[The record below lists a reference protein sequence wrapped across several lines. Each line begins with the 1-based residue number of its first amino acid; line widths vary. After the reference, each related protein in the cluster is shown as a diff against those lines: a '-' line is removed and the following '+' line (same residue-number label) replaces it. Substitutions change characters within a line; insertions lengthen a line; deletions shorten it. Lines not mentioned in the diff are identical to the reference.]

1 MNRFTSISLGSLYLN
16 KTFFIEQSSSMI
28 FLRMFR
34 RPAIALLLL
43 SIFITGCASYK
54 EYPAGTRQ
62 RIKGKPEPV
71 ALLEVVEVGANPS
84 SSLISPQP
92 NDYRVGPNDILYV
105 NVSGKPEFI
114 TASGGSQFKGYRV
127 DGLGCIYLPIA
138 GKVAVG
144 GLPLSE
150 VRSRIYSVMREYFND
165 PWIVVEISEYRIRQ
179 VFVFGAVKRPGPQ
192 PIPASGVNLAQVI
205 ATAEATDRGANF
217 KKIRIIRSITPT
229 EGELMVVDFDRM
241 LRGRA
246 MPLQLQEGDVVYV
259 PKSAVASWNEVLS
272 DLLPSLQTFSSVLQP
287 FVNIKYLKQ

>member
-1 MNRFTSISLGSLYLN
+1 
-16 KTFFIEQSSSMI
+16 
-28 FLRMFR
+28 MFR
-34 RPAIALLLL
+34 RPAIALFIL
-43 SIFITGCASYK
+43 SLFITGCASYK

-62 RIKGKPEPV
+62 RIKGKPEAA
-71 ALLEVVEVGANPS
+71 ALREVVEVGADPS
-84 SSLISPQP
+84 SSLILPQP
-92 NDYRVGPNDILYV
+92 NDYRVGPNDVLYI

-114 TASGGSQFKGYRV
+114 TASGTSQFKGYRV

-150 VRSRIYSVMREYFND
+150 VRSRIYAVMREYFND
-165 PWIVVEISEYRIRQ
+165 PWIVVEIAEYRSRQ

-192 PIPASGVNLAQVI
+192 PMPASGVNLAQVI
-205 ATAEATDRGANF
+205 ATAEAGDRGANF

-272 DLLPSLQTFSSVLQP
+272 DLMPSLQTFSSVLQP